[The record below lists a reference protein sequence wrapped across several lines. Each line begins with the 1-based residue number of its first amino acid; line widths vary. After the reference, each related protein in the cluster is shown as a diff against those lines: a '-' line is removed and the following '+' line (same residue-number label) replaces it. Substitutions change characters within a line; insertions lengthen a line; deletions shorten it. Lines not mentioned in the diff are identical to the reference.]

1 MDRSG
6 LATYRLAAA
15 RFATVGPMNET
26 ARGRREAL
34 LRIYRETRTIAVVGA
49 SGDRS
54 APAGY
59 VPAYLQSQG
68 YRIIPVNPNR
78 DNLLGVPTVPSL
90 ADIAEPVDAVDVF
103 RPAPEGPDIARQAAA
118 MGAKVIWFQPGTNSA
133 EASAIATEAGLTVV
147 TRLCMGVTHGTLGLG
162 PGPEHAEVSE

>member
-1 MDRSG
+1 
-6 LATYRLAAA
+6 
-15 RFATVGPMNET
+15 MNET

-68 YRIIPVNPNR
+68 YRIIPVNPNLTEVLGETCYP
-78 DNLLGVPTVPSL
+78 NLTSIPQPVEVV
-90 ADIAEPVDAVDVF
+90 DIFRRSSEVGPIVDEA
-103 RPAPEGPDIARQAAA
+103 IAI
-118 MGAKVIWFQPGTNSA
+118 GAKVVWMQLNVID
-133 EASAIATEAGLTVV
+133 EAAAARARAAGLEVV
-147 TRLCMGVTHGTLGLG
+147 MDRCPAIELGKMR
-162 PGPEHAEVSE
+162 